1 MLWNNTASLH
11 GMRREIRGRGA
22 DADAVGRTDERAE
35 GKEERVTFGEH
46 AV

>member
-11 GMRREIRGRGA
+11 GMRREIRGRG
-22 DADAVGRTDERAE
+22 ADAVGRTDERAE